1 MDRMGKRILFGAIL
15 IAALAAVLF
24 GDWRLE
30 QYAQEASRE
39 KYGQDFFMHL
49 SDPLRGLPVA
59 IVMAIVSAAA
69 FLELKRLAAKS
80 GARLLP
86 VMGLLTTIY
95 LATCTYW
102 RPALSRAIRPVFMLN
117 PLDMVPLCLGLV
129 FAEQMIR
136 RRTQDAFRDLAAT
149 ILAVVYIGAC
159 GATIL
164 WVRFGFGV
172 PALVLFLVAAKF
184 TDIGAY
190 FVGSAIGRHRLI
202 PWLSPGKSW
211 EGLAGGLFVGAGVC
225 MALVRL
231 TGWFTGEGAFA
242 AGPSLSIWQAG
253 IFGAVVGLAG
263 QFGDLCESLL
273 KRSAG
278 LKDSGAV
285 VPEFGGV
292 LDIIDSVLLSAP
304 VAVILL
310 AVMAGR

>member
-1 MDRMGKRILFGAIL
+1 M
-15 IAALAAVLF
+15 
-24 GDWRLE
+24 RL
-30 QYAQEASRE
+30 Y
-39 KYGQDFFMHL
+39 
-49 SDPLRGLPVA
+49 DPLRGLPVT

-69 FLELKRLAAKS
+69 FLELKRLAAKT

-86 VMGLLTTIY
+86 VTGLVATVL

-102 RPALSRAIRPVFMLN
+102 LPVLSRTVH
-117 PLDMVPLCLGLV
+117 PLFGVGPFEMVPLFLGLV
-129 FAEQMIR
+129 FAVQMIR
-136 RRTQDAFRDLAAT
+136 RRTQEALGDLAAT
-149 ILAVVYIGAC
+149 TFAVAYIGAC

-164 WVRFGFGV
+164 WVRFAFGV

-190 FVGSAIGRHRLI
+190 FVGSAIGRHKLI

-211 EGLAGGLFVGAGVC
+211 EGLVGGLFVGALACV
-225 MALVRL
+225 ALVRL
-231 TGWFTGEGAFA
+231 TGWYTGEGAFA
-242 AGPSLSIWQAG
+242 AGPSLSLWQAG
-253 IFGAVVGLAG
+253 VFGAVVGLAG